1 MPASDGECV
10 CMRLSMIKLLWLR
23 VWVIA
28 LCNCALFVILCE
40 MSMLWN
46 SVGTRVNVWVNLC
59 RKVRDVVEIVHVG
72 LCLEEGE

>member
-1 MPASDGECV
+1 M
-10 CMRLSMIKLLWLR
+10 
-23 VWVIA
+23 VIA

-46 SVGTRVNVWVNLC
+46 RVGTRVNVWVNLY

-72 LCLEEGE
+72 LCLEEGQ

>member
-10 CMRLSMIKLLWLR
+10 CMRLSMIKLLWLQ

-28 LCNCALFVILCE
+28 LGNCALFVILCE

-46 SVGTRVNVWVNLC
+46 SVGTRVNVWVNLY

-72 LCLEEGE
+72 LCLEEEE